1 MEETTSPQGGTESAP
16 VPSGLGM
23 NRVACG
29 SDDKVVSVG
38 SARRNTH
45 TQERAGVLDA
55 RERTRTSP
63 TCEVK
68 TKKSTQGGAEC
79 APQLDQLLQLWD
91 QMSPMQRDAVVNLM
105 KQFVVK

>member
-1 MEETTSPQGGTESAP
+1 MGF
-16 VPSGLGM
+16 VK
-23 NRVACG
+23 
-29 SDDKVVSVG
+29 KVVSG
-38 SARRNTH
+38 EGATRNTH
-45 TQERAGVLDA
+45 TQERAGVGDA

-68 TKKSTQGGAEC
+68 TQKSTQGGTEC

-91 QMSPMQRDAVVNLM
+91 QMSTVQRDAVVNLM